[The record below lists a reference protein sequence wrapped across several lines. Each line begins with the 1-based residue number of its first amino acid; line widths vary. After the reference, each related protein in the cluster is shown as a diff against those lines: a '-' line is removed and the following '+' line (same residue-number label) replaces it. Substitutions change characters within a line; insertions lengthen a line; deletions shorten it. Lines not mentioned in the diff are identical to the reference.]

1 MADTR
6 RGVSEAT
13 IQWLP
18 MLAALLGA
26 GAAGG
31 LLAGLLGVGGGIIIV
46 PVLDLALT
54 LAGVDPAVAMHV
66 AVATSMATIVPT
78 SISSSRSH
86 AKRGA
91 VDGDVIRRWSLP
103 IVIGSLAGALLAS
116 SVDARV
122 LSGVFGV
129 VALFAALKML
139 LPLDHVVLRPSLPG
153 GGPTVPSLPASIGTV
168 SAMMGIGG
176 GTLSVPSMTLCGV
189 PVHKAVGTAALLGL
203 WISVPATLGYLLAS
217 TQGDDRCRPGV
228 SATSAWP
235 GLRSSRPWPG
245 WWLRSVHGSRTRWIG
260 AGSRLHSA
268 FSCWSSRFACSGG
281 RSPDG
286 RAGPPIA

>member
-1 MADTR
+1 MTL
-6 RGVSEAT
+6 
-13 IQWLP
+13 QWLP

-31 LLAGLLGVGGGIIIV
+31 LLAGLLGVGGGIVIV

-54 LAGVDPAVAMHV
+54 LAGVDPAVSMHI

-91 VDGDVIRRWSLP
+91 VDRNVIRRWSLP

-139 LPLDHVVLRPSLPG
+139 LPLDHVVLRQSLPG
-153 GGPTVPSLPASIGTV
+153 GIGGAALPASIGAV

-176 GTLSVPSMTLCGV
+176 GTLSVPAMTLCGE

-203 WISVPATLGYLLAS
+203 WISVPATLGYLVAGTGNDQMPPWTVGYVSLPGFAIVAPVSWLVAPLGARLAHS
-217 TQGDDRCRPGV
+217 LDRRRLSAAFGV
-228 SATSAWP
+228 FLLVVAARM
-235 GLRSSRPWPG
+235 LY
-245 WWLRSVHGSRTRWIG
+245 RTFG
-260 AGSRLHSA
+260 
-268 FSCWSSRFACSGG
+268 
-281 RSPDG
+281 
-286 RAGPPIA
+286 